1 MDAKL
6 AKIFYSPQG
15 YWKGVSAI
23 KKLTNASKVP
33 ENVVKQWLYKQ
44 AIWQIFLPAPRYVPR
59 PKFDVATP
67 NSVHQADLLFLPHD
81 KLRRKTYKYALTV
94 VDIASR
100 YKEAEPLTSKDS
112 NEVARA
118 FQAIYR
124 RSPLTWPQ
132 MLQVDPGREFMGG
145 VTKEME
151 KNKTYI
157 RRGHPE
163 IHRDQAIV
171 ERFNR
176 TLAERLI
183 GHQYAVEMLHAGRS
197 TVWVK
202 RLPDVVR
209 ALNNEVTSLI
219 GKKPAVAIKEKAVS
233 SLPTKYNRPVG
244 LAEKKLPP
252 LIHVRYFYQ
261 PGELEGGTKRATD
274 PNWSLKVYQV
284 VENRTKAD
292 QPVVYYLSDGP
303 KRGFVREE
311 LLVVPPNTQLP
322 PA

>member
-1 MDAKL
+1 M
-6 AKIFYSPQG
+6 S
-15 YWKGVSAI
+15 
-23 KKLTNASKVP
+23 

-44 AIWQIFLPAPRYVPR
+44 AIWQIYLPAPRYVPR

-94 VDIASR
+94 VDITSR

-124 RSPLTWPQ
+124 RGPLTWPQ

-151 KNKTYI
+151 KHKTFI
-157 RRGHPE
+157 HRGRAE

-176 TLAERLI
+176 TLAERLF

-202 RLPDVVR
+202 RLPDVVN
-209 ALNNEVTSLI
+209 ALNNEVTRLT
-219 GKKPAVAIKEKAVS
+219 GKKPASAIKEKNIVS
-233 SLPTKYNRPVG
+233 KPSTPYSRPVG
-244 LAEKKLPP
+244 VNEKKLPP
-252 LIHVRYFYQ
+252 LINVRFLYQ

-274 PNWSLKVYQV
+274 PIWSLKVYQV
-284 VENRTKAD
+284 VKNMTKPNE
-292 QPVVYYLSDGP
+292 PVVYYLSDGP

-322 PA
+322 PM